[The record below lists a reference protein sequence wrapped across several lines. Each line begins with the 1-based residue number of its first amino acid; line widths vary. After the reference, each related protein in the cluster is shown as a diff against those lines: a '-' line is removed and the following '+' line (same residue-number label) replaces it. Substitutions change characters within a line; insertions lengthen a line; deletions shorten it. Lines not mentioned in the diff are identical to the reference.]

1 MFEESLVVVSDSMNA
16 KRSYS
21 IYDSNTEGYS
31 KRVIEGIMA
40 ALRNLSRDVVLVD
53 DIEQFARMLPALSG
67 AVVIPCYFG
76 KASRVSK
83 SLVPA
88 LCDAA
93 QVPFVGADAYAQTLC
108 NDKYFSRLYA
118 NEFGLRVPSAILV
131 CSEAD
136 ISERSFNRLVF
147 PVVVKP
153 NFGGGSNG
161 IDSRNLCYAPEE
173 AIDLC
178 RRLLG
183 YQRVPLTVE
192 SYVPGEEIQVIFAD
206 LPQGEMLVEQIAIRV
221 NGKAYFD
228 HELFD
233 LSVKKRGQ
241 GSVSFETVHLVCEDD
256 LLAMRRIYDALGKVQ
271 CMRIDC
277 RVSGQGRATLLEL
290 SPDCS
295 LSPKSGVYQAFSN
308 RGFSYEEM
316 FSVLIESAL
325 SSSR

>member
-1 MFEESLVVVSDSMNA
+1 MPPLARGSPARYGVAA
-16 KRSYS
+16 KRGTLWQS
-21 IYDSNTEGYS
+21 
-31 KRVIEGIMA
+31 A
-40 ALRNLSRDVVLVD
+40 RN
-53 DIEQFARMLPALSG
+53 
-67 AVVIPCYFG
+67 
-76 KASRVSK
+76 
-83 SLVPA
+83 
-88 LCDAA
+88 
-93 QVPFVGADAYAQTLC
+93 
-108 NDKYFSRLYA
+108 NH
-118 NEFGLRVPSAILV
+118 
-131 CSEAD
+131 
-136 ISERSFNRLVF
+136 
-147 PVVVKP
+147 
-153 NFGGGSNG
+153 
-161 IDSRNLCYAPEE
+161 YAPEE